1 MLQTCPNV
9 HPLPHRWEAG
19 RLPRPRFEQKTC
31 PRSGVQAVMSMQEH
45 PLEAGRKAGR
55 AVAADRRRRGVPEG
69 SVELPPDEMRA
80 VLAENGVTA
89 GQSVA
94 FLRAFWQGVTTA

>member
-1 MLQTCPNV
+1 M
-9 HPLPHRWEAG
+9 R
-19 RLPRPRFEQKTC
+19 
-31 PRSGVQAVMSMQEH
+31 MQEH

-55 AVAADRRRRGVPEG
+55 ALAEDRRRRGASG
-69 SVELPPDEMRA
+69 CAGLPPEKMRA

-94 FLRAFWQGVTTA
+94 FLRGFWQAMTTG